1 MNFLVETKIEYT
13 MQLVNIISP
22 FIYDG
27 IQSLYEDS
35 LKLAK
40 ENEELMIFQSFLK
53 KIPKWNNNILI
64 KETTRILND
73 SNCKDL
79 LQQLLNAVIK
89 SNIMVLTNTPPEKK
103 HTIKIPKTIDFQM
116 FIHNAYIE
124 TAKLIYNNPYLFY
137 HKYSLY
143 DIKKNQRDSLD
154 NIKIAINESIRKMLP
169 LQIILKEYLGEDSII
184 NNDNFEKNISD
195 NEKMLLSN
203 LIKNDGTKVEKKIT
217 NNINENNKD
226 NDNNGTNNDKDVI
239 KHNNIDID
247 HLKELLKNN
256 PLISSSSDINVDC
269 NNHEKVKTEL
279 DNEIKETKLQLNTQS
294 NTNQNTNPTYSLKK
308 IVPVLQN
315 SNNNKKLNEIK
326 IESVHK
332 IDSEIKAD
340 SEIDSVS
347 YYKNSKV
354 IDSFSN
360 KSTRNN
366 NASNIGSLFLSNEPK
381 NVINSVNS
389 AYIQRYL
396 HDEQPSIK
404 LSEDSHINSIQNVRT
419 DKFKNKYYQV

>member
-1 MNFLVETKIEYT
+1 
-13 MQLVNIISP
+13 
-22 FIYDG
+22 
-27 IQSLYEDS
+27 
-35 LKLAK
+35 
-40 ENEELMIFQSFLK
+40 
-53 KIPKWNNNILI
+53 
-64 KETTRILND
+64 
-73 SNCKDL
+73 
-79 LQQLLNAVIK
+79 
-89 SNIMVLTNTPPEKK
+89 
-103 HTIKIPKTIDFQM
+103 
-116 FIHNAYIE
+116 
-124 TAKLIYNNPYLFY
+124 
-137 HKYSLY
+137 
-143 DIKKNQRDSLD
+143 
-154 NIKIAINESIRKMLP
+154 
-169 LQIILKEYLGEDSII
+169 
-184 NNDNFEKNISD
+184 
-195 NEKMLLSN
+195 MLLSN

-226 NDNNGTNNDKDVI
+226 NDNNGTNNYKDVI

-269 NNHEKVKTEL
+269 NNNEKVKTEL

-326 IESVHK
+326 IESVNK
-332 IDSEIKAD
+332 IDSEIKVD
-340 SEIDSVS
+340 SEMDSVS